1 MTRPPDPTP
10 IFRIVHLD
18 NLAPCLDEGGLWAP
32 NHAPA
37 KGRSWRAIHN
47 VELQTKRG
55 DRPVPCGPGGSLHD
69 YVPFYLGPRSPM
81 LFQLHTGQVA
91 GYQDGQDPLIYF
103 TSTVQ
108 RVEAAGLRFVFSN
121 GHGFARFTDWFD
133 DPARLGTDLDWAAVY
148 ARQWNDTPEDPDRQ
162 RRKQAEF
169 LVHRFCPWALIDRV
183 AVVSTVAEGRVTEIF
198 AGVDPA
204 LRRPVEVRRDW
215 YY

>member
-1 MTRPPDPTP
+1 MTRPDPTP

-18 NLAPCLDEGGLWAP
+18 NLVVCLEEGGLWAP

-37 KGRSWRAIHN
+37 EGRPWRAIHN
-47 VELQTKRG
+47 IELQSKRG
-55 DRPVPCGPGGSLHD
+55 DRPVSCGPGGSLHD

-91 GYQDGQDPLIYF
+91 GYQDRQDPLIYL
-103 TSTVQ
+103 TSTVE
-108 RVEAAGLRFVFSN
+108 RVAAAGVRFVFSN

-133 DPARLGTDLDWAAVY
+133 DPARLDAEVDWAAVY

-169 LVHRFCPWALIDRV
+169 LVHRFCLWELIDGV
-183 AVVSTVAEGRVTEIF
+183 AVVSTAMEGSVTEIF
-198 AGVDPA
+198 AGVDA
-204 LRRPVEVRRDW
+204 GLRRPVEVRRDW